1 LKGVLGEIFGT
12 IVTKGFAVATAS
24 SIVSTSERREVE
36 IKYCTSLGTKK
47 GFWGWQ
53 RGFNSPGFGE
63 CGVLDR
69 GCGNIHV
76 THDYSAHMCEILR
89 VQ

>member
-1 LKGVLGEIFGT
+1 MAEKAFV
-12 IVTKGFAVATAS
+12 VAADS
-24 SIVSTSERREVE
+24 SIVCTNGRVEVE

-69 GCGNIHV
+69 GCGNTHV
-76 THDYSAHMCEILR
+76 SHDYSAHMCEILR
-89 VQ
+89 VQQVRGIC